1 MHASA
6 QRPGRLDNRAGG
18 KVIENHS
25 QFQERTPLVILKTI
39 HAVAIAGL
47 AILAVSAMP
56 PACAAN
62 DSSQLRF
69 HGGTVEPASL
79 TLPAETPVK
88 LQVTNAGTA
97 AIEFESFELH
107 RERVVQPGQT
117 ITVFIPALS
126 PGTYP
131 FFDDF
136 SHGAV
141 KGEIV
146 AR

>member
-1 MHASA
+1 MRIILNLRST
-6 QRPGRLDNRAGG
+6 
-18 KVIENHS
+18 I
-25 QFQERTPLVILKTI
+25 LVSLKTTAASI
-39 HAVAIAGL
+39 LSLTLLAAIANP
-47 AILAVSAMP
+47 SAR
-56 PACAAN
+56 AAD

-69 HGGTVEPASL
+69 HGGAVEPTSL
-79 TLPAETPVK
+79 MLPANTPVK
-88 LQVTNAGTA
+88 LRVTNSADA

-117 ITVFIPALS
+117 ITVYLPAL
-126 PGTYP
+126 PRGTYP

-146 AR
+146 SR

>member
-1 MHASA
+1 MIRNAASVTA
-6 QRPGRLDNRAGG
+6 
-18 KVIENHS
+18 
-25 QFQERTPLVILKTI
+25 T
-39 HAVAIAGL
+39 AIASL
-47 AILAVSAMP
+47 ALLAVF
-56 PACAAN
+56 AAPSGARAAD

-69 HGGTVEPASL
+69 HAGAVEPASL
-79 TLPAETPVK
+79 TLPANTPVK
-88 LQVTNAGTA
+88 LQVTNAGDA

-117 ITVFIPALS
+117 ITVYIPALA
-126 PGTYP
+126 PGVYP

-146 AR
+146 SR

>member
-1 MHASA
+1 M
-6 QRPGRLDNRAGG
+6 
-18 KVIENHS
+18 
-25 QFQERTPLVILKTI
+25 TLKTASI
-39 HAVAIAGL
+39 TATAIASLGL
-47 AILAVSAMP
+47 LAMLVA
-56 PACAAN
+56 PAARAAD

-69 HGGTVEPASL
+69 HSGAVEPASL
-79 TLPAETPVK
+79 ALPANTPTK
-88 LQVTNAGTA
+88 LQVTNSGDA
-97 AIEFESFELH
+97 AVEFESFELH

-117 ITVFIPALS
+117 ITVYIPALP

-146 AR
+146 SR

>member
-1 MHASA
+1 MRIILNFRSVF
-6 QRPGRLDNRAGG
+6 
-18 KVIENHS
+18 VIFKNTS
-25 QFQERTPLVILKTI
+25 II
-39 HAVAIAGL
+39 AVM
-47 AILAVSAMP
+47 AILAVFAA
-56 PACAAN
+56 PAARAAD

-69 HGGTVEPASL
+69 RAGAVEPASL
-79 TLPAETPVK
+79 TLPANTPVQ
-88 LQVTNAGTA
+88 LQVTNSGDA
-97 AIEFESFELH
+97 AVEFESFELH

-117 ITVFIPALS
+117 ITVYIPALP

-146 AR
+146 SR

>member
-1 MHASA
+1 MRIILNLRS
-6 QRPGRLDNRAGG
+6 
-18 KVIENHS
+18 V
-25 QFQERTPLVILKTI
+25 LVTLKMTSTI
-39 HAVAIAGL
+39 TATAVAAL
-47 AILAVSAMP
+47 ALLTVVATPTAR
-56 PACAAN
+56 AAD

-69 HGGTVEPASL
+69 RAGTVEPASL
-79 TLPAETPVK
+79 TVPANTPVK
-88 LQVTNAGTA
+88 LQVTNAGDA

-117 ITVFIPALS
+117 ITVLIPALA
-126 PGTYP
+126 PGVYP

-146 AR
+146 SR

>member
-1 MHASA
+1 MPFNNASRIA
-6 QRPGRLDNRAGG
+6 ATAIVVALLAAFAAPSARAADG
-18 KVIENHS
+18 S
-25 QFQERTPLVILKTI
+25 P
-39 HAVAIAGL
+39 
-47 AILAVSAMP
+47 
-56 PACAAN
+56 
-62 DSSQLRF
+62 QLRF
-69 HGGTVEPASL
+69 HAGAVEPASL
-79 TLPAETPVK
+79 TLPANTAVK
-88 LQVTNAGTA
+88 LQVTNAGDT

-117 ITVFIPALS
+117 ITVYLPALP

-146 AR
+146 SR